1 MHFPIIKLEP
11 VGLAR
16 EDWDI
21 DLGYEDSTL
30 NEHTDYYGD
39 IYHADERRQV
49 IESDWLKELLDG
61 IATIDTEKET
71 ITFCD
76 LPTIKNT
83 LYDYY
88 IQKVQVLSEAASQ
101 LDLSGYDFRDAG
113 YHFRGFYTLFM
124 EDYGKTSMDF
134 VEDAP
139 YYAGETRQI
148 GNIFDAHF

>member
-11 VGLAR
+11 IDLAR

-21 DLGYEDSTL
+21 DLGYEDSCL
-30 NEHTDYYGD
+30 NENTDYYGEL
-39 IYHADERRQV
+39 YRPAERREV
-49 IESDWLKELLDG
+49 IESGWLKELLDG

-76 LPTIKNT
+76 LLTIKNT

-88 IQKVQVLSEAASQ
+88 IEKVQELSEMASQ
-101 LDLSGYDFRDAG
+101 QRLSGWDFRDAG
-113 YHFRGFYTLFM
+113 KHFRGFYTIFV
-124 EDYGKTSMDF
+124 EDYAKTSMSF
-134 VEDAP
+134 VEDAQ